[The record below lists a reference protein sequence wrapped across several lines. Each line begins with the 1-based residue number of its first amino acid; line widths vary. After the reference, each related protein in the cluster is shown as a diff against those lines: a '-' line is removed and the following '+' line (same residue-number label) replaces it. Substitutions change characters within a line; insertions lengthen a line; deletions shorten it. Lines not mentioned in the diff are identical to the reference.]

1 MTDSMKRAFDNAIDK
16 IEKVY
21 HDIERIKMNV
31 NVEAHE
37 VLHGK
42 ERMESLDHVDLLS
55 AAMEIISQARYLVD
69 YVRRKKS

>member
-1 MTDSMKRAFDNAIDK
+1 MMDSMKRAFDDAIDK

-37 VLHGK
+37 AHGK
-42 ERMESLDHVDLLS
+42 EREASLDHVDLLS
-55 AAMEIISQARYLVD
+55 TAMEIISQARYLVD
-69 YVRRKKS
+69 YVRRKRS

>member
-1 MTDSMKRAFDNAIDK
+1 MTDSMKRAFDDAIDK

-37 VLHGK
+37 VHGK
-42 ERMESLDHVDLLS
+42 EREESLDHVDLLS
-55 AAMEIISQARYLVD
+55 TAMEIISQARYLVD
-69 YVRRKKS
+69 YVKRKKS